1 MTWDRSALRCRMLHV
16 PRGSHRSHLCILSK
30 YIQAPGGNVR
40 MRQLGI
46 RSPESPPVET
56 DMETPSE
63 ILPHERFAAEPSQPV
78 EVHRVERN
86 PVGAESGQ
94 SRETVAADAD
104 ADAVPLPD
112 ERLALE

>member
-46 RSPESPPVET
+46 RSPESPPVKT

-63 ILPHERFAAEPSQPV
+63 ILPHERFASEPSEPV

-86 PVGAESGQ
+86 PIDAEFAQ
-94 SRETVAADAD
+94 PREAADAD
-104 ADAVPLPD
+104 AGTVPLP
-112 ERLALE
+112 

>member
-86 PVGAESGQ
+86 PMEMKRSD
-94 SRETVAADAD
+94 RPRK
-104 ADAVPLPD
+104 AVLPGID
-112 ERLALE
+112 PGRLPERPNPRP